1 MTRPLAVVS
10 LLVIVLIL
18 TACPA
23 TSPNEGTPTITSFTA
38 TPSSLPSGG
47 EVTLS
52 WTVTGADT
60 VAIDQGV
67 GTVTGSSKLV
77 TVTTTTTFTL
87 TASKGDKSTT
97 KTTSVT
103 VSGSTQT
110 VTGKVLTY
118 DGKAGS
124 FLPVLIGTQTTTT
137 DANGN
142 FSVTPVTTPY
152 DLVVLQA
159 AKNQAYVYQGLSR
172 TNPIILVS
180 GAGTYDSKTKVTFT
194 STNVDT
200 TTPVPAGSFADGSV
214 TCAGVDTRQVSCGIT
229 GSVFPTVD
237 QDISWAGTTGIF
249 INAYA
254 LQVHKDSRNVV
265 TNFLRFGRA
274 ENELLQNGQPNTVSF
289 ALEPVQNRTIAGSI
303 TPPPGYTLT
312 ARALGFKSG
321 DQTLYPFSYEL
332 DNVGIAS
339 AFTWASPAVPGMSL
353 YLTGTAK
360 KGEASVYAYLE
371 DIAPDATGISLT
383 LPTPPEQLQPANNAL
398 GVTSATLF
406 SWTPFAGGV
415 HILSVYPLTPGP
427 LTFTIY
433 TAASEATIPDL
444 SSLGYSL
451 AKGVTYKWSVGGSA
465 PFANLDDLANGVPY
479 FYALKS
485 SGGSGD
491 RTFTTAP

>member
-1 MTRPLAVVS
+1 MTRPLVFVS
-10 LLVIVLIL
+10 LLMLTLVL

-23 TSPNEGTPTITSFTA
+23 ASPNADTPTITSFTA
-38 TPSSLPSGG
+38 TPSSLPAGG

-60 VAIDQGV
+60 LTIDQGV

-87 TASKGDKSTT
+87 SASKGDKTTT

-103 VSGSTQT
+103 VDVPAQT

-124 FLPVLIGTQTTTT
+124 FLPVLVGTQKATT

-142 FSVTPVTTPY
+142 FSVAGVTTPY

-159 AKNQAYVYQGLSR
+159 AKNQAYVYQGLSLPS
-172 TNPIILVS
+172 PIILVY

-200 TTPVPAGSFADGSV
+200 TTPVPAGGSADGSV

-274 ENELLQNGQPNTVSF
+274 ENELLQNGQPNTVNF
-289 ALEPVQNRTIAGSI
+289 ALEPVQNKAVAGSI

-312 ARALGFKSG
+312 ARALGFKAG

-339 AFTWASPAVPGMSL
+339 AFNWASPAVPGMSL

-371 DIAPDATGISLT
+371 DIAPDATGVSLT

-398 GVTSATLF
+398 GVTPATLF

-415 HILSVYPLTPGP
+415 HTLSVYPATPGP
-427 LTFTIY
+427 LNFTIY
-433 TAASEATIPDL
+433 TSASEATLPDL
-444 SSLGYSL
+444 STLGYSL
-451 AKGVTYKWSVGGSA
+451 AKGVTYKWTVGGSA
-465 PFANLDDLANGVPY
+465 PFASVDELANGVPS